1 MWRSV
6 FFCRSNRGFVDVSPS
21 QYNIKIGHA
30 VPGSRKIFSQF
41 RTNNIGDGDLLKA
54 RRVDAVAQ

>member
-1 MWRSV
+1 MRYLAV
-6 FFCRSNRGFVDVSPS
+6 E
-21 QYNIKIGHA
+21 IKISQA

-54 RRVDAVAQ
+54 RKVDAVAQ